1 MASPFKLNLGKWI
14 APPRFIAFIAI
25 FVVALVALPGPLGLG
40 RGTMLA
46 FDIAAIV
53 FLVSLVPLFRDDEPD
68 RMRDR
73 AKTNDANRTVLLGLT
88 FVTML
93 VILVSVANELHA
105 KNDKAAIFIIIATLV
120 LAWLFTNVVYTLH
133 YAHMFYSDEDKDGED
148 NGGLEFPH
156 CKTPD
161 YWDFAYFSFTLGMT
175 FQTSDIDMT
184 SRHMRRIALGQC
196 MLAFV
201 FNIGVL
207 AFTINVLGGGG
218 G

>member
-1 MASPFKLNLGKWI
+1 MARSFKLQLGKRI
-14 APPRFIAFIAI
+14 APPRFLAFIAI
-25 FVVALVALPGPLGLG
+25 FAIALVAFPGPLGLG

-46 FDIAAIV
+46 FDIAATV
-53 FLVSLVPLFRDDEPD
+53 FLLSTIPLLRDDDAD

-73 AKTNDANRTVLLGLT
+73 AKTNDANRSTLLGLT
-88 FVTML
+88 FVTMV

-105 KNDKAAIFIIIATLV
+105 KDDKTVILVIIATLV
-120 LAWLFTNVVYTLH
+120 LAWLFTNTVYTLH
-133 YAHMFYSDEDKDGED
+133 YAHLFYSDEDGDGKD
-148 NGGLEFPH
+148 NGGLKFSD
-156 CKTPD
+156 CDTPD

-175 FQTSDIDMT
+175 FQTSDTGIG
-184 SRHMRRIALGQC
+184 SRHMRRVALGHS
-196 MLAFV
+196 MVAFV

>member
-1 MASPFKLNLGKWI
+1 MAFKLDLGKRI

-25 FVVALVALPGPLGLG
+25 FAVALVALPGPLGLG

-53 FLVSLVPLFRDDEPD
+53 FLASLVPLMRHDNAD
-68 RMRDR
+68 RMRNR
-73 AKTNDANRTVLLGLT
+73 AKTNDANRTILLGLT
-88 FVTML
+88 FATIA
-93 VILVSVANELHA
+93 VILVSIANELHV

-120 LAWLFTNVVYTLH
+120 LAWLFTNIVYTLH
-133 YAHMFYSDEDKDGED
+133 YAHIYYSDEDADGQD

-156 CKTPD
+156 CDTPD

-175 FQTSDIDMT
+175 FQTSDVDMT
-184 SRHMRRIALGQC
+184 SRTMRRVALGHC
-196 MLAFV
+196 MIAFV

>member
-1 MASPFKLNLGKWI
+1 MAFKLDLGKRI

-25 FVVALVALPGPLGLG
+25 FAAALVALPGPLGLG

-46 FDIAAIV
+46 FDIATIV
-53 FLVSLVPLFRDDEPD
+53 FLASVVPLVRYDNAD
-68 RMRDR
+68 RMRNR
-73 AKTNDANRTVLLGLT
+73 AKTNDANRTILLGLT
-88 FVTML
+88 FATIA
-93 VILVSVANELHA
+93 VILVSIANELHA

-120 LAWLFTNVVYTLH
+120 LAWLFTNIVYTLH
-133 YAHMFYSDEDKDGED
+133 YAHIYYSDEDADGQD

-156 CKTPD
+156 CDTPD

-175 FQTSDIDMT
+175 FQTSDVDMT
-184 SRHMRRIALGQC
+184 SRTMRRVALGHC
-196 MLAFV
+196 MIAFV

>member
-1 MASPFKLNLGKWI
+1 MAAPFKLNLGRRI

-25 FVVALVALPGPLGLG
+25 FAIALVALPGPLGLG
-40 RGTMLA
+40 RGTMLS

-53 FLVSLVPLFRDDEPD
+53 FLVSLVPLLRDDDAD

-73 AKTNDANRTVLLGLT
+73 AKTNDANRTTLLGLT

-105 KNDKAAIFIIIATLV
+105 KNDHASIFIIIATLV
-120 LAWLFTNVVYTLH
+120 LAWLFTNIVYTLH
-133 YAHMFYSDEDKDGED
+133 YAHMYYGDEDADGED
-148 NGGLEFPH
+148 NGGLDFPH
-156 CKTPD
+156 CTTPD
-161 YWDFAYFSFTLGMT
+161 YWDFAYYSFTLGMT
-175 FQTSDIDMT
+175 FQTSDVDVT
-184 SRHMRRIALGQC
+184 NRRMRRVSLGQC

-207 AFTINVLGGGG
+207 AFTINVLGGSS
-218 G
+218 

>member
-1 MASPFKLNLGKWI
+1 MTRSYKLNLGKRI

-25 FVVALVALPGPLGLG
+25 FVVALLALPGPLGLG
-40 RGTMLA
+40 RGTMIA

-53 FLVSLVPLFRDDEPD
+53 FLVSLVPLLRDDD
-68 RMRDR
+68 AARMRDR

-105 KNDKAAIFIIIATLV
+105 KNDKTAIAVVIATLV
-120 LAWLFTNVVYTLH
+120 LAWLFTNIVYTLH
-133 YAHMFYSDEDKDGED
+133 YAHMYYGDEDADGED
-148 NGGLEFPH
+148 NGGLDFPH
-156 CKTPD
+156 CDTPD

-175 FQTSDIDMT
+175 FQTSDVDMT
-184 SRHMRRIALGQC
+184 SRRMRRVSLGQC

-218 G
+218 